1 MVKPL
6 QKDVLQAAFGHIVNL
21 IPVTVVC
28 GGTVFLYRHQYHF
41 LLGLSKGQH
50 QVYAVMLRIKS
61 QEPSNL

>member
-6 QKDVLQAAFGHIVNL
+6 QKDVLQAAFWHIVNL

-50 QVYAVMLRIKS
+50 QVYAVMLRIKP